1 MKNINSRPVSMKIK
15 RIIKALSVLIIS
27 LIAYTSL
34 SAETLDNDNN
44 YDAIFLNNEKEKFI
58 IQNGDL
64 PVNEIVIH

>member
-1 MKNINSRPVSMKIK
+1 MKIK